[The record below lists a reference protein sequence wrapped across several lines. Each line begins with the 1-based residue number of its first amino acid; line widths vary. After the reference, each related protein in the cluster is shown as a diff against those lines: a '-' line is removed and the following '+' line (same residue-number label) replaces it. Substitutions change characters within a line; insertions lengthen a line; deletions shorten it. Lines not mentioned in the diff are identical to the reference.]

1 MWAFTQSFI
10 QSSYHTKLTNRLT
23 EAVAHDIIVLFFRL
37 DDLLRKYIYKE
48 TLMQTMAAQGYGSE
62 REQPD
67 REGFKGYQLNTA
79 SEHKSQEC
87 ISCLR

>member
-1 MWAFTQSFI
+1 MWAFI

-37 DDLLRKYIYKE
+37 DDILRKYIYKE

-62 REQPD
+62 QPD
-67 REGFKGYQLNTA
+67 REGCKGYQLNTA

-87 ISCLR
+87 IGCLR